1 MPAWRHRARCVSEPL
16 FAGLSAFPLTPMRE
30 DGVDEEAFVGIV
42 KRLAAAGVDSIGA
55 LGSTGSYAYLSRAER
70 ARVARLAVEHAA
82 GVPVIVGVGALR
94 TSQVLALVDDAEA
107 AGAAGL
113 LLPAMSYQPLTDD
126 DVLGLFRAVTEHTGL
141 PVIVYDNPGTTH
153 TTLSLDLYA
162 RLAQLPGIVSFKIP
176 GVPCDPAGARQR
188 VAQIRSVLPGHVTV
202 GVSGDSCAAAGLNAG
217 CETWYSVVGGMLPK
231 VALAIVR
238 AAQAGRG
245 DDAQALA
252 DRLAPLWELFEDHG
266 SLRVVAAVAE
276 RLGFAPDGCL
286 PLPLRGLTADERE
299 RVAAVVARL
308 GLAG

>member
-1 MPAWRHRARCVSEPL
+1 MLDMSIEDDGVSRSTASADGPSGSI
-16 FAGLSAFPLTPMRE
+16 FRTPMAPRFSGLSAFPLTPMR
-30 DGVDEEAFVGIV
+30 DDAVDEEAFAGIV
-42 KRLAAAGVDSIGA
+42 ERLAASGVDSIGA

-107 AGAAGL
+107 
-113 LLPAMSYQPLTDD
+113 T
-126 DVLGLFRAVTEHTGL
+126 
-141 PVIVYDNPGTTH
+141 
-153 TTLSLDLYA
+153 
-162 RLAQLPGIVSFKIP
+162 
-176 GVPCDPAGARQR
+176 
-188 VAQIRSVLPGHVTV
+188 
-202 GVSGDSCAAAGLNAG
+202 GLNAG
-217 CETWYSVVGGMLPK
+217 CETWYSVVGGTLPE

-252 DRLAPLWELFEDHG
+252 DRLPPLWELFEDHG

-299 RVAAVVARL
+299 RVTAVVARL